1 MAIQIQPI
9 RRPSRSPLRYRWMPD
24 DIVALRHF
32 LLASQEEF
40 AERLGTRQ
48 QRVSEWECAKHRPR
62 GMSLVLLD
70 TLAHEVGFDVR
81 VGQLALTTNR
91 QQR

>member
-1 MAIQIQPI
+1 MAIEMQAM
-9 RRPSRSPLRYRWMPD
+9 RRSSRPALHSRWMPD
-24 DIVALRHF
+24 DIIALRHF
-32 LLASQEEF
+32 LLSSQEEF

-48 QRVSEWECAKHRPR
+48 QRISEWECGKHRPR
-62 GMSLVLLD
+62 GMSLMLLD

-81 VGQLALTTNR
+81 VGQLALAPLR